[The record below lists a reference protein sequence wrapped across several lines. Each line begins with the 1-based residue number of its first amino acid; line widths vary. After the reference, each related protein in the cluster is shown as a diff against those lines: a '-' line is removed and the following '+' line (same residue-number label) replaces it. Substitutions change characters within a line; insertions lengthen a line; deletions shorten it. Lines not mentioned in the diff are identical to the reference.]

1 MATPGRPGNPFS
13 WGNLPVH
20 IIYHFNLI
28 TFYMIGVVIRQL
40 LPHLSGVLQL
50 HVNRP
55 LERNLSLFRAIE
67 ISGKHLLPQVIL
79 L

>member
-1 MATPGRPGNPFS
+1 
-13 WGNLPVH
+13 
-20 IIYHFNLI
+20 
-28 TFYMIGVVIRQL
+28 MIGALIRHL
-40 LPHLSGVLQL
+40 LPHLSGVLLL

>member
-1 MATPGRPGNPFS
+1 
-13 WGNLPVH
+13 
-20 IIYHFNLI
+20 
-28 TFYMIGVVIRQL
+28 MIGVVVRHL

-67 ISGKHLLPQVIL
+67 ISGEHLLPQVIL